1 MRAIGCLAWFSLF
14 LLLCG
19 LPQSVEAQVLY
30 GMVVGTVQDATGAVV
45 PGAVV
50 SVLNTATNQAREV
63 VANELGAFTF
73 PDLAPGSYRLTIRAP
88 GFQTFAQTGISVT
101 INTVT
106 RVNVQ
111 MQVGELTETVTVAG
125 QAVSLQS
132 DKADVH
138 VEITTKELADLPLPQ
153 YRNYQSLI
161 NLVPGSSPVRFQNAI
176 TDTPDRSLATN
187 INGTSY
193 NNNNTRVDGA
203 TNVMITMPH
212 HNAYVPPVESIEA
225 VNISTNAF
233 DAEQGLAGGSA
244 ITVNTKSGTNQ
255 FHGVLF
261 ENHGNSAMNAR
272 NFFYLEKRQP
282 KNIVNLYGATLGGPI
297 RRDKL
302 FFFTSWE
309 AVQERLTFS
318 RLHTVA
324 TADQRRGDFSAF
336 RTRIYDPLTGAVDGA
351 GRLEFPDAVIPMSRQ
366 SAITRKMLDL
376 VPLPNQQGTASNFF
390 SSGPQVFDRN
400 SLDVKINWNK
410 SAKASVFG
418 KYSRFD
424 ALVSGEFGLGEA
436 GGRCLCNGGA
446 GKGDSTIQLGSLGGN
461 YTFSATFL
469 VDGTFGFTRVG
480 QAVRG
485 ADYGVN
491 FGLDVLGIPGTNGSD
506 IRQSGKPVFVID
518 GHETLGNTDT
528 WSPVFRADNSWTY
541 TTNFSKSS
549 GAHDMRFGVDIAKQ
563 SMNQWQPNIGGR
575 SPRGGFSFP
584 GGVTALRGGAATN
597 QFNAMATFLLGL
609 PQSFGKAIQFYAPST
624 NRQWLQGY
632 YFRDRW
638 QATSHLTITLG
649 LRWEYYPMM
658 TRAHHGAERYDWG
671 ENLVY
676 IGGFGSTPGNAGWTT
691 SKTHFAPRLG
701 LAYRIGWKTVIR
713 AGYGIT
719 IDPYPI
725 ATAMKRAWPSVVNE
739 EFLGVNAF
747 QPAGPIEKGIP
758 FFTGPD
764 IRAGVL
770 PLPLTATT
778 RTMNK
783 GLFDRGYIESWNF
796 FIERELPGAM
806 TASAGY
812 VGTRSIRQTALYD
825 LNAAPPGGGTTGRP
839 LYILFGR
846 GVSTEIHTPFGTSN
860 YNALQTSLN
869 RRFHAGL
876 LLKLSYTWS
885 KTINFNDNSDSS
897 LMFGHPSVHQRN
909 RALAGY
915 DRPHNF
921 RFAYVAELPFGA
933 GKPWAN
939 RNLLGAALLGGW
951 QVNGIFSV
959 YSGSPFSVSASGTS
973 LNAPGNSQT
982 ADLVATEVRKLGGI
996 GPGAPYFD
1004 PTAFRAITETRFGNT
1019 GRNILRG
1026 PGVTHLD
1033 LGLFRSFKFSER
1045 IQLQFRAEAFNL
1057 SNTPHFSNPAANV
1070 SGAGFMTITSTAG
1083 EDSNAD
1089 SSERRIRLGLRL
1101 SW

>member
-1 MRAIGCLAWFSLF
+1 MRGFSSVIRSS
-14 LLLCG
+14 LLLAVCVSKC
-19 LPQSVEAQVLY
+19 PVEAQVLY
-30 GMVVGTVQDATGAVV
+30 GMVVGTVQDASDAVV
-45 PGAVV
+45 PGAAV
-50 SVLNTATNQAREV
+50 SIVNTETNQSRDAIT
-63 VANELGAFTF
+63 NEAGAFTYA
-73 PDLAPGSYRLTIRAP
+73 DLTPGSYRLTVRAP
-88 GFQTFAQTGISVT
+88 GFQTFAQTGIFVA

-106 RVNVQ
+106 RLNVQ
-111 MQVGELTETVTVAG
+111 MQVGELSETVTVAG
-125 QAVSLQS
+125 QAVTLQS

-138 VEITTKELADLPLPQ
+138 VEITTKELADLPLAQ

-176 TDTPDRSLATN
+176 TDSPDRSLATN

-225 VNISTNAF
+225 VSISTNAF

-261 ENHGNSAMNAR
+261 ENHGNSAMNTR
-272 NFFYLEKRQP
+272 NFFYLEEKKA

-297 RRDKL
+297 RRDRL

-318 RLHTVA
+318 RFHTVP
-324 TADQRRGDFSAF
+324 TADQRRGDFGAYGV
-336 RTRIYDPLTGAVDGA
+336 RIYDPLTGAADGS
-351 GRLEFPDAVIPMSRQ
+351 GRLEFPGGLIPASRQ
-366 SAITRKMLDL
+366 SAVTRKLIDL
-376 VPLPNQQGTASNFF
+376 VPLPNQSGTANNFF
-390 SSGPQVFDRN
+390 NSGPQVFDRN

-410 SAKASVFG
+410 SRKASIFG

-436 GGRCLCNGGA
+436 GGRCLCNGGS
-446 GKGDSTIQLGSLGGN
+446 GKGDSTIQLASLGGN
-461 YTFSATFL
+461 YTFSSTFL
-469 VDGTFGFTRVG
+469 MDGTFGFTRVG
-480 QAVRG
+480 QGVRG
-485 ADYGVN
+485 ADFGVN
-491 FGLDVLGIPGTNGSD
+491 FGLDVLGIPGTNGPD
-506 IRQSGKPVFVID
+506 IRQSGKPLFAID
-518 GHETLGNTDT
+518 GYETLGNADA

-541 TTNFSKSS
+541 TTNFSKVT
-549 GAHDMRFGVDIAKQ
+549 GAHDLRFGVDIAKQ

-584 GGVTALRGGAATN
+584 GGVTALRGGAAPN
-597 QFNAMATFLLGL
+597 QFNAMAAFLLGF

-638 QATSHLTITLG
+638 QPIPSLTITLG

-658 TRAHHGAERYDWG
+658 TRAHHGPERYDWE

-676 IGGFGSTPGNAGWTT
+676 IGGFGSTPRNAGWTT
-691 SKTHFAPRLG
+691 SKTDFAPRVG
-701 LAYRIGWKTVIR
+701 VASRIGWKTVVR

-739 EFLGVNAF
+739 EFLGINAF
-747 QPAGPIEKGIP
+747 QPAGLIERGIP

-764 IRAGVL
+764 IRSGVL
-770 PLPLTATT
+770 PLPLSATT
-778 RTMNK
+778 RTMNE
-783 GLFDRGYIESWNF
+783 GLFDRGYIQSWNF
-796 FIERELPGAM
+796 FVERELPGAM

-839 LYILFGR
+839 LYIAFGR
-846 GVSTEIHTPFGTSN
+846 GVATEIHTPFGTSN
-860 YNALQTSLN
+860 YNALQTSLH
-869 RRFHAGL
+869 RRFFRGL
-876 LLKLSYTWS
+876 LLKVSYTWS

-897 LMFGHPSVHQRN
+897 LMFGHPSVHHRN
-909 RALAGY
+909 RAIAGY

-933 GKPWAN
+933 GKRWGNAN
-939 RNLLGAALLGGW
+939 SVAKAVVGGW
-951 QVNGIFSV
+951 QVNGIFSA
-959 YSGSPFSVSASGTS
+959 YSGSPFSVSSSGTS

-982 ADLVATEVRKLGGI
+982 ADLVTTEVRKLGGI
-996 GPGAPYFD
+996 GRNALYYD
-1004 PTAFRAITETRFGNT
+1004 PAAFRAVTETRFGNT

-1026 PGVTHLD
+1026 PGVTHVD

-1045 IQLQFRAEAFNL
+1045 VQLQFRAEAFNL

-1070 SGAGFMTITSTAG
+1070 SGAGFMTITSTAN
-1083 EDSNAD
+1083 EDNNAD
-1089 SSERRIRLGLRL
+1089 ASERKLRLGLRL